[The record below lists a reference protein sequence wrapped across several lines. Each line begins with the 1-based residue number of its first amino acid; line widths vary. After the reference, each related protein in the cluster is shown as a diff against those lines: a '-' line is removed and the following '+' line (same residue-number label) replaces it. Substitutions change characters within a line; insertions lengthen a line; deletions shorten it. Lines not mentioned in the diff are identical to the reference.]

1 MIAIP
6 PNRSFYH
13 CGGSRDIN
21 CCRVCTQY
29 AVHSSHSAFNGKRS
43 SSTPERKSPRV
54 NHVPV
59 YISSLRAHHT
69 TDLAVR
75 SYHAEGFP
83 DWMPPSLSLFEIS
96 ETFKAHPHGIPYS
109 SHTNAVNPEA
119 HLNLLHWPLCART
132 GNHLTPRF
140 RVHIGTALLKLDSGS
155 VTHPSEPD
163 S

>member
-83 DWMPPSLSLFEIS
+83 DWMPPSSSLFEIS

-109 SHTNAVNPEA
+109 SHTNAVNLET
-119 HLNLLHWPLCART
+119 HLNLLHWPLCPHRQSPYT
-132 GNHLTPRF
+132 QVPSPYRD
-140 RVHIGTALLKLDSGS
+140 GTAQARLGIGPPPLR
-155 VTHPSEPD
+155 T
-163 S
+163 